1 MLGGMEERCPA
12 ASGWSRA
19 LRRFEWWASRR
30 RRPRLS
36 GISNISRAGAPLGS
50 PDASLGSLDALRQL
64 LISRGAPAEADDD
77 SLLRIARAPD
87 HKLAVTLLSARAAAG
102 QSLRPHEQ
110 AELAANQHRID
121 RYREVWSV
129 VSGTAPDA
137 CVVKG
142 SSIAGHYPAG
152 LLRAAGD
159 MDVVC
164 PAAQLWAAA
173 RELVNVGWQVSAFS
187 IFPART
193 SVSRAHP
200 PGAGPAGNPGTPEI
214 IIELSQ
220 PSDTEIEEPYAVE
233 LRTVEVATSILR
245 PATRLAK
252 PLPPVAG
259 SVLALVAERWERPFR
274 TRDVYDLA
282 VLCDHLDPA
291 ERVRLSTALTA
302 TGLWPE
308 MRELSS
314 LLRRSGLRAV
324 PDLPDSR
331 KSAWRARAARLA
343 GSAVRWSHPVRVLG
357 YLSMTTTDTDRGA
370 LADWLS
376 RVVHERIGA
385 WWLLKLGLPLF
396 AVPLPSAPA
405 GDSLA
410 VPDRPG
416 PPAAAS
422 TPDAVRLV
430 RLGTHLVALTPVGQ
444 FLMTAGSCQET
455 WLTEAAYGTSAIG
468 GAGNR
473 SSGTGATG

>member
-1 MLGGMEERCPA
+1 M
-12 ASGWSRA
+12 
-19 LRRFEWWASRR
+19 
-30 RRPRLS
+30 
-36 GISNISRAGAPLGS
+36 
-50 PDASLGSLDALRQL
+50 
-64 LISRGAPAEADDD
+64 
-77 SLLRIARAPD
+77 
-87 HKLAVTLLSARAAAG
+87 
-102 QSLRPHEQ
+102 
-110 AELAANQHRID
+110 AANQHRID

-173 RELVNVGWQVSAFS
+173 RELVNDGWQVSAFS
-187 IFPART
+187 IFPAKA
-193 SVSRAHP
+193 S
-200 PGAGPAGNPGTPEI
+200 GGEEI

-245 PATRLAK
+245 PATRLAE

-291 ERVRLSTALTA
+291 ERVRLSTALTT

-370 LADWLS
+370 LADRLS

-385 WWLLKLGLPLF
+385 WRLLKLGLPLF
-396 AVPLPSAPA
+396 AVPLPPASA

-455 WLTEAAYGTSAIG
+455 WLTEAASAIG
-468 GAGNR
+468 GAGNP
-473 SSGTGATG
+473 SSGTGARG